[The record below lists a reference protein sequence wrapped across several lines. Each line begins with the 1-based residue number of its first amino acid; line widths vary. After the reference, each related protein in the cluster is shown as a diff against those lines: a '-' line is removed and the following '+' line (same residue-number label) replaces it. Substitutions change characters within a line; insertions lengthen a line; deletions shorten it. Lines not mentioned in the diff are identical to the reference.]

1 MLRSFEKKISKEEGR
16 ILALYLY
23 ITLPS

>member
-1 MLRSFEKKISKEEGR
+1 MLRNFEKKISKEEGR